1 MPPISP
7 TTRTS
12 ERPDLAEAVAG
23 EIAGL
28 RSRLATAFA
37 LDLASGF
44 DDRPPV
50 TPTLHASPRRD
61 PADEGAPWRPAA
73 PGDAG
78 ALVEAYRAGV
88 TDPTEIVAAC
98 LERIAADDGDIGSVI
113 TISSSAMD
121 DAAVAAARWRDGRAG
136 PLEGVPV
143 VVKDIID
150 TAGLRTTGG
159 SLWLAERVPA
169 RDAEVVARLKAAGAV
184 VVAKTNTFELACGN
198 EDAPFGV
205 VHNPHDLDRTTGGS
219 SSGTAAAVIAGYT
232 PFGLGSD
239 TGGSIR
245 IPSGYCG
252 LVGLRPTFALVPVDG
267 VLPLAWTFDTIGPM
281 ARSVADVA
289 LALDVLAPDRSRGG
303 VPANVRVG
311 RLGGWM
317 EEVLH
322 SAVLAGL
329 EAACAALE
337 AGGSPVVP
345 VEWDDVWRCGLV
357 VYVITM
363 AECADLHRSTP
374 LDQLSPA
381 FAARVLVGC
390 ELTASELLA
399 ARRVGHVLRAQA
411 DALFA
416 DHDVDVLLCA
426 GPVQP
431 APRLDALDAPV
442 ATPDGPVAASWL
454 DTGARTMGP
463 WSVTGLPV
471 LSLPVGR
478 SPEGLPVGV
487 QLVARRGCED
497 TLFAVGSKLEKAL
510 AG

>member
-12 ERPDLAEAVAG
+12 ERPELAEGVAG
-23 EIAGL
+23 EVAGL
-28 RSRLATAFA
+28 RDRLTAAFA

-50 TPTLHASPRRD
+50 TPTLHGSPL
-61 PADEGAPWRPAA
+61 RPAA
-73 PGDAG
+73 DGDGPPWQPSAAGDAG
-78 ALVEAYRAGV
+78 ALVEAYRTGV
-88 TDPTEIVAAC
+88 TTPSEIVAAC
-98 LERIAADDGDIGSVI
+98 LERIAAEDGEIGSVI
-113 TISSSAMD
+113 TISSRSME
-121 DAAVAAARWRDGRAG
+121 DAAAATARWRDGVAG

-198 EDAPFGV
+198 EDAPFGI
-205 VHNPHDLDRTTGGS
+205 VHNPYDLDRTTGGS
-219 SSGTAAAVIAGYT
+219 SSGTAAAVSSGYA

-252 LVGLRPTFALVPVDG
+252 LVGLRPSFGLVPLDG
-267 VLPLAWTFDTIGPM
+267 VLPLAWTFDTVGPM

-303 VPANVRVG
+303 VPSPVRVG

-317 EEVLH
+317 E
-322 SAVLAGL
+322 AVLDPAVAGGL
-329 EAACAALE
+329 EAASGALA
-337 AGGSPVVP
+337 AGGVPVVP
-345 VEWDDVWRCGLV
+345 VGWDDVWRCGAV

-363 AECADLHRSTP
+363 AECAELHRSTP

-390 ELTASELLA
+390 ELTAAELLT
-399 ARRVGHVLRAQA
+399 ARRVGQVLRAQA

-442 ATPDGPVAASWL
+442 TTAGGPVDASWL

-463 WSVTGLPV
+463 WSMTGLPV

-478 SPEGLPVGV
+478 SPDGLPVGV

-497 TLFAVGSKLEKAL
+497 TLFAVGSLLEQAL
-510 AG
+510 A